1 MDFQRVFLFAGLAMV
16 LMLLWQSWIQ
26 YDAATNPIISEE
38 GNGLKA
44 TGSTG
49 GVLGGSLPDA
59 GQDLPKL
66 PDASTAGQTTAG
78 KEIFESADTISQGGE
93 RVVVETDVLRAVIDT
108 RGGDLRVLD
117 LLTYPVSLE
126 EPDNPFRLLKDTPEE
141 TFVIQS
147 GLLGS
152 PEAGLPNHKETLFS
166 SVSPTFRLES
176 GENVT
181 ATLVWSDGDGVVYR
195 KLYTFYRDSY
205 FFDIT
210 FEIENG
216 SSKQWTGFLYG
227 QIKRTEPPQEG
238 KMGFFGRLPSYS
250 GGAIYTAEDKY
261 DKIKFGEMREGSFAK
276 KTSGGWIAMLQHYF
290 VGAILL
296 SDDSNYELYSQV
308 IKSPSGSD
316 NNQYNL
322 GFTRQEPTLIAPGG
336 AGSVGARLYVGPKEQ
351 KRMIT
356 ADQKLE
362 LTVDYGW
369 LTPLSS
375 PLFWLMTYI
384 NKVFQNWGVSILLLT
399 LLVKLAFYPL
409 SAASY
414 KSMARMK
421 KLGPRMK
428 TLKERYS
435 DDKQKFQQEM
445 MAIYKKEKVN
455 PLGGC
460 LPILIQIP
468 VFIALYWVLLES
480 VELRQAPFALWIKDL
495 SIQDPYYVLPIL
507 MGVSMFAQQFLNP
520 TPPDPIQQKIMMALP
535 VVFTFFFLWFPAGL
549 VLYWLA
555 NNVLSI
561 SQQWFITRKIESA
574 KT

>member
-26 YDAATNPIISEE
+26 YDTENNPTIYSENNASETPRPTDKAA
-38 GNGLKA
+38 
-44 TGSTG
+44 STT
-49 GVLGGSLPDA
+49 VNNAS
-59 GQDLPKL
+59 QDLPKL
-66 PDASTAGQTTAG
+66 PKTATTSQSVVD
-78 KEIFESADTISQGGE
+78 KEVFEDGAVISQEGE
-93 RVVVETDVLRAVIDT
+93 QVVVETDVLRAVINT
-108 RGGDLRVLD
+108 KGGDLRVLD

-126 EPDNPFRLLKDTPEE
+126 ELDNPFRLLKDTPEE
-141 TFVIQS
+141 KFIIQS
-147 GLLGS
+147 GLLGAT
-152 PEAGLPNHKETLFS
+152 PLGFPNHQETLFS
-166 SVSPTFRLES
+166 SISPTLRIES
-176 GENVT
+176 SDNVT
-181 ATLVWSDGDGVVYR
+181 ATLVWNGPDGVIYR

-205 FFDIT
+205 FFDLT

-216 SSKQWTGFLYG
+216 SSRQWAGFLYG
-227 QIKRTEPPQEG
+227 QIKRTEPPAEG

-261 DKIKFGEMREGSFAK
+261 DKIKFGDMLDGRLAK

-296 SDDSNYELYSQV
+296 SDSSNYELYSQV
-308 IKSPSGSD
+308 IKSPNGPEY
-316 NNQYNL
+316 NQYNL
-322 GFTRQEPTLIAPGG
+322 GFTRQEPTLIESGST
-336 AGSVGARLYVGPKEQ
+336 GSVGARLYVGPKEQ
-351 KRMIT
+351 KRMVK
-356 ADQKLE
+356 AEQKLE

-384 NKVFQNWGVSILLLT
+384 NKVFHNWGVSILLLT

-507 MGVSMFAQQFLNP
+507 MGASMFAQMFLNP

-561 SQQWFITRKIESA
+561 TQQWFITRKIESA